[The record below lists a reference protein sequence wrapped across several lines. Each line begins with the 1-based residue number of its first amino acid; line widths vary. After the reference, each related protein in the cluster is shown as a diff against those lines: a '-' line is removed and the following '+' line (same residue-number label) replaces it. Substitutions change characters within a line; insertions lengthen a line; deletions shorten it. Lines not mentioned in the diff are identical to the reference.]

1 MLYRKITF
9 VKITFVWAALLFWGC
24 QKNNPQFVDTTYPLD
39 DMPPEP
45 KFNPLVAV
53 SGGNYHYRMAIGEEE
68 RIRAEYLHPEALLVN
83 HYGFG
88 PMQSDPVSD
97 LLLVYPVGDQNQDP
111 LAYAA
116 GQRVPCTQ
124 LSAVL
129 DTLQQRAPVL
139 GVSHAIQD
147 LGPEYQVDLRIDFFQ
162 NHSSPRLYAQTY
174 LLIDGLKARNI
185 LEWLPDGEF
194 RQLSTLPQ
202 LEDNYV
208 FNQTGTSK
216 WKEPR
221 AFIGTAPLIKK
232 DEPYYHRNVFM
243 KQGLNPQG
251 YELNLGQNLT
261 EFSQQ
266 SDFSTGT
273 RMGTWRKP
281 LRFLLPKPLVDPI
294 LDVEGFSVLSVVWEV
309 RYTLTDTLYIPLNAT
324 RSPVAL

>member
-1 MLYRKITF
+1 MLYNKITYSLF
-9 VKITFVWAALLFWGC
+9 LLGVLGC
-24 QKNNPQFVDTTYPLD
+24 AQNDPQLIDTTYALD
-39 DMPPEP
+39 DMPPLEQ
-45 KFNPLVAV
+45 FSPLVAV
-53 SGGNYHYRMAIGEEE
+53 SGGNYHYRMAISEEE

-97 LLLVYPVGDQNQDP
+97 LLLIYPVGDRNQDP
-111 LAYAA
+111 LAYAS
-116 GQRVPCTQ
+116 GHIVPCTQ

-174 LLIDGLKARNI
+174 LLIDGLKAKNI
-185 LEWLPDGEF
+185 LQWLPDGEF

-208 FNQTGTSK
+208 FNQTGTSI
-216 WKEPR
+216 WKEAR

-232 DEPYYHRNVFM
+232 NDAFYHRNVFM
-243 KQGLNPQG
+243 KQGLSPQG
-251 YELNLGQNLT
+251 YELHIGQNLT
-261 EFSQQ
+261 EFSEQTAYP
-266 SDFSTGT
+266 DGT
-273 RMGTWRKP
+273 RIGTWRKP

-294 LDVEGFSVLSVVWEV
+294 LEIEGFSVLSVIWEE
-309 RYTLTDTLYIPLNAT
+309 RITPTDTLYIPLNAT